1 MERMF
6 ERIIKRP
13 GFSNSKKGRLFDK
26 LISIIKY
33 DLFGKEA
40 EKGYIFRLLMYLI
53 LIDTAFIY
61 VRPILYMFT
70 TMVKDAGS
78 ILDPSVIW
86 VPRTLYWGNLQE
98 ALRLL
103 KYPTSFSISVAVSLV
118 ISGLQVITCAIA
130 GYAFARL
137 EFPLKKFWFLCLIF
151 TFILP
156 PQVTIL
162 PNILLFNQFNW
173 LDTYLPMIIPAIFG
187 HGLRGA
193 LFVII
198 YRQFF
203 STLPKELEEAA
214 RMEGAS
220 IFRVFFRVMLPI
232 STSAIIVVFL
242 FSFVWN
248 WNDSYFPT
256 MYLSKAQDVPLAIS
270 SSKMAAMMALEA
282 DQAGPSILQEP
293 IKMAASFLII
303 MPVLLVYTF
312 TQRWFVEGVGRTG
325 MVE

>member
-1 MERMF
+1 MKRIIERVM

-26 LISIIKY
+26 LLSIIKY

-103 KYPTSFSISVAVSLV
+103 KYPTSFSISVTVSLV

-137 EFPLKKFWFLCLIF
+137 EFPLKKVLVPLPDFYFHPSAAGHDSAEHFAVQSIQLARHLLADDHSGDFRARTKGGSVCNHLPPVFFHAPEGTGRSCPPGRRRHLPGVLPGHASDIHLRHHRSLFVFLCL
-151 TFILP
+151 
-156 PQVTIL
+156 
-162 PNILLFNQFNW
+162 
-173 LDTYLPMIIPAIFG
+173 
-187 HGLRGA
+187 
-193 LFVII
+193 
-198 YRQFF
+198 
-203 STLPKELEEAA
+203 ELE
-214 RMEGAS
+214 
-220 IFRVFFRVMLPI
+220 
-232 STSAIIVVFL
+232 
-242 FSFVWN
+242 
-248 WNDSYFPT
+248 
-256 MYLSKAQDVPLAIS
+256 
-270 SSKMAAMMALEA
+270 
-282 DQAGPSILQEP
+282 
-293 IKMAASFLII
+293 
-303 MPVLLVYTF
+303 
-312 TQRWFVEGVGRTG
+312 
-325 MVE
+325 

>member
-1 MERMF
+1 MEK
-6 ERIIKRP
+6 IIVRHRP
-13 GFSNSKKGRLFDK
+13 ANSRKKFIFNK
-26 LISIIKY
+26 LISIARY
-33 DLFGKEA
+33 DLLGKESD
-40 EKGYIFRLLMYLI
+40 KGYVFKLLMYVI

-61 VRPILYMFT
+61 MRPVLYMAT

-78 ILDPSVIW
+78 LLDPGVIW
-86 VPRTLYWGNLQE
+86 VPRTLYWGNLQD
-98 ALRLL
+98 AFQLL
-103 KYPTSFSISVAVSLV
+103 KYPTSFTISVTVSLL
-118 ISGLQVITCAIA
+118 ISGLQVITCAVA

-137 EFPLKKFWFLCLIF
+137 EFPFKKFWFIALIF

-156 PQVTIL
+156 PQVIIL
-162 PNILLFNQFNW
+162 PTILLFKQFNW

-187 HGLRGA
+187 HGLRGS

-203 STLPKELEEAA
+203 STQPKELEEAA
-214 RMEGAS
+214 RLEGAS
-220 IFRVFFRVMLPI
+220 VFRIFYRVMLPI
-232 STSAIIVVFL
+232 SSSAIIVVFL

-256 MYLSKAQDVPLAIS
+256 MYLFQAQDVPLSIS
-270 SSKMAAMMALEA
+270 SARLAAKLALEA
-282 DQAGPSILQEP
+282 DQAGPSILAEP

-303 MPVLLVYTF
+303 MPVLIVYTF